1 MYSASQNYNSLST
14 SPLLPPVGQPSSPR
28 HRAGWAVAISL
39 IGILIAALLLIYT
52 RGIDAVMNLFGVGA
66 SGIYEISI
74 TTTEDWLGANT
85 NKSQLIGGAN
95 LEGVNVFAKFS
106 AVPED
111 IDTGAQGLGLVTSI
125 FSSPGDPMSEQYPI
139 HEYTSPIVDLGYPA
153 PYLSAIEVADYN
165 NPAGGQI
172 NYFYR
177 TADSV
182 ETIGA
187 TAFMPLD
194 PSVAGSVQS
203 NVSVRTAVIDQ
214 SVKRYAQ
221 IKFELLNQTSADRSA
236 AYSVNFQYK
245 KSAGVTDLSQLG
257 SNSGQVVER
266 NITVK
271 YESTNA
277 PTSADV
283 DIVSADLDDAI
294 VFSAKNVD
302 LSGRLSYSF
311 VTALAP
317 GVVYALTISAPA
329 LQTEIIP
336 FLAGGTNNIS
346 LDAGSFTQST
356 GQMPNDLNGDGAVN
370 AGDML
375 IWLNNPPGN
384 Q

>member
-14 SPLLPPVGQPSSPR
+14 SPLLPLVGQPSSPR
-28 HRAGWAVAISL
+28 HRAGWTVVIGL
-39 IGILIAALLLIYT
+39 VGILIAALLLIYT

-74 TTTEDWLGANT
+74 TTTEDWLGINT
-85 NKSQLIGGAN
+85 DKTQLIGGAN
-95 LEGVNVFAKFS
+95 LEGVNVFASFS
-106 AVPED
+106 SVPQD
-111 IDTGAQGLGLVTSI
+111 IDPSAQGLGLVI
-125 FSSPGDPMSEQYPI
+125 PIYSSPSDPPQEIYNI
-139 HEYTSPIVDLGYPA
+139 HQYTSPIVDLGYPA
-153 PYLSAIEVADYN
+153 PYLSAIEVADY

-194 PSVAGSVQS
+194 PSVAGNVQS

-214 SVKRYAQ
+214 PVKRYAQ
-221 IKFELLNQTSADRSA
+221 IKFELLNNTSANRSA
-236 AYSVNFQYK
+236 VYSVNFQYK
-245 KSAGVTDLSQLG
+245 KSAEVTDLSQLNLG
-257 SNSGQVVER
+257 SGQVTEQ

-271 YESTNA
+271 YETTNA
-277 PTSADV
+277 PINADIDV
-283 DIVSADLDDAI
+283 VSADLNDAL
-294 VFSAKNVD
+294 VYSAQGVD
-302 LSGRLSYSF
+302 LSGRLNYSF

-317 GVVYALTISAPA
+317 GVYALTISAPSS
-329 LQTEIIP
+329 LQTKIIP

-356 GQMPNDLNGDGAVN
+356 GQLVNDLNGDGVVN
-370 AGDML
+370 SIDILMQYKQNAL
-375 IWLNNPPGN
+375 

>member
-28 HRAGWAVAISL
+28 HRAGWTVVIGL
-39 IGILIAALLLIYT
+39 VGILIAALILIYT

-66 SGIYEISI
+66 SGIYEISLS
-74 TTTEDWLGANT
+74 TTSDFLGT
-85 NKSQLIGGAN
+85 NSNKPQLIGGAYS
-95 LEGVNVFAKFS
+95 LDGVSVFGSFS
-106 AVPED
+106 SVPQD
-111 IDTGAQGLGLVTSI
+111 INTSAQGLGLVTSI
-125 FSSPGDPMSEQYPI
+125 FSSPGNPASEQYPI
-139 HEYTSPIVDLGYPA
+139 HEYISPVVDLGYPA
-153 PYLSAIEVADYN
+153 PYLSAIEVADY

-214 SVKRYAQ
+214 PVKRYAQ
-221 IKFELLNQTSADRSA
+221 IKFELLNNTSANRSA
-236 AYSVNFQYK
+236 VYSVNFQYK
-245 KSAGVTDLSQLG
+245 KSAEVANLSQLNLG
-257 SNSGQVVER
+257 SGQVTEQ

-271 YESTNA
+271 YETPNA
-277 PTSADV
+277 PTSADIDV
-283 DIVSADLDDAI
+283 VSADLNDAL
-294 VFSAKNVD
+294 VYSAQGVD
-302 LSGRLSYSF
+302 LSGRLNYSF

-317 GVVYALTISAPA
+317 GVYALTISAPS
-329 LQTEIIP
+329 LQTKIIP

-346 LDAGSFTQST
+346 LNAGSFTQST
-356 GQMPNDLNGDGAVN
+356 GQMPNDLNGDGVVN
-370 AGDML
+370 SIDFLMQYQQ
-375 IWLNNPPGN
+375 NTP